1 MYAFG
6 WEMCPVWRGCVFSSG
21 LHRGSTVNAY
31 VHNVYTTLRMHVV
44 SLHCRTPSIT
54 KTQICIHIR
63 PEMRWREKGRE
74 GMVRKRRGRVKNRH
88 LR

>member
-1 MYAFG
+1 MYVFG

-63 PEMRWREKGRE
+63 PEMGGGERRGEKGW
-74 GMVRKRRGRVKNRH
+74 
-88 LR
+88 